1 MKKLISVWLVLAILL
16 SLVSCTNQSDEGD
29 EVYGEVAKFS
39 YPALSGMTATP
50 TRILYTL
57 NDTLYYYNKIEEE
70 SYVFCFDPLC
80 HHDNYKECISLR
92 FIMNG
97 TNSVIRYCEEN
108 NRFYALRGQKLFSFS
123 FDGSDLREEYSF
135 GEDGALDSLF
145 YDSSSSMDLNI
156 FENNVYFIT
165 FDMERG
171 TRNLMRLDINTGKT
185 ENLSAHLTEKLI
197 SYSIV
202 DGAFYL
208 TLQNGKESGVYRSDM
223 NLENMTK
230 LSDSIHPSMTYAS
243 VWNGKQYFYINYE
256 KQGNK
261 NVSVSIMAY
270 SPETDTE
277 TKIFE
282 ITDGIVPTILAASE
296 TELYFIKSEPTAFG
310 TETMRDQ
317 EREVYNAFS
326 KIYKLSI
333 ADGVCETV
341 MNNLSCEVSKLYFLD
356 DNKVLILGQ
365 HCEGG
370 EGTASKMA
378 ELFMAD
384 IGADGSFENVRTM
397 EEKVAHLENSENQN
411 ESTESST
418 KYPPATVPVISENPE
433 QKEDDTLITGDIVDY
448 FEEFMLF
455 PASYPF
461 EDSLYNEKSKIY
473 PNHVNR
479 VNYNI
484 KFVVLGIEPWEED
497 DRMSVYRIKITET
510 YGYSEEWDPNKVYR
524 LAFLGIPTKQL
535 LDRPA
540 MQVGKEYIR
549 FGRIHL
555 DRELIQASL
564 VAPVEVIDGVEYV
577 YGYGF
582 DFSELACAIPI
593 TDEKEN
599 QILKE
604 GIHDKHIAYAKE
616 HGITLPTFDYKC
628 EVDAIM
634 RELGALKATEDSAL
648 YEDTFE
654 SFMKFPGDKGY
665 FFGKVAFE
673 RYKTEG
679 CSIVFFRVIGMEE
692 EYVGDFMI
700 YLVQIVDIY
709 GVKNYETE
717 KIYRMAWRGHLEDQ
731 LYGRPPLEIGKTYG
745 RLMALNEGDLEIYNL
760 WQAGLIYDVKEEN
773 GKRYLYAY
781 GTDLSQYNCKIPI
794 TDPEENNIYK
804 PGKHD
809 KAIANL
815 HEVGQALPTFDYKV
829 EAEAFYKEL
838 N

>member
-1 MKKLISVWLVLAILL
+1 MKKLL
-16 SLVSCTNQSDEGD
+16 SLVLVFTMLFILVSCLKNDQNENHQQDSSF
-29 EVYGEVAKFS
+29 Y
-39 YPALSGMTATP
+39 YPALSGMTETP

-156 FENNVYFIT
+156 FENHVYFIT

-185 ENLSAHLTEKLI
+185 ENLSAHLTEKLV

-261 NVSVSIMAY
+261 NVPVSIMAY

-310 TETMRDQ
+310 TETVRDQ

-397 EEKVAHLENSENQN
+397 EEKEAHLENSENPN

-455 PASYPF
+455 PANYPF
-461 EDSLYNEKSKIY
+461 DDTLYHEKSKIY
-473 PNHVNR
+473 PAHPNR
-479 VNYNI
+479 VSYNI

-510 YGYSEEWDPNKVYR
+510 YGYSEEWDPDKIYR
-524 LAFLGIPTKQL
+524 LAFLGTPTKQL

-582 DFSELACAIPI
+582 DFSELKCAIPI

-616 HGITLPTFDYKC
+616 HGIILPTFDYKC

-634 RELGALKATEDSAL
+634 RELGALKTTADSAP
-648 YEDTFE
+648 YQDTFE

-673 RYKTEG
+673 RYETEG

-809 KAIANL
+809 KAIAKLNAL
-815 HEVGQALPTFDYKV
+815 GQPLPTFDYKV
-829 EAEAFYKEL
+829 EAEAFYQEL

>member
-1 MKKLISVWLVLAILL
+1 MKKLL
-16 SLVSCTNQSDEGD
+16 SLVLAFVMLFTLVSCVNNDPNKDHKQTTLF
-29 EVYGEVAKFS
+29 Y
-39 YPALSGMTATP
+39 YPALSGMTETP

-123 FDGSDLREEYSF
+123 FDGSDLKEEYSF

-156 FENNVYFIT
+156 FENHVYFIT
-165 FDMERG
+165 FDIERG
-171 TRNLMRLDINTGKT
+171 TRNLMHLDINTGKT
-185 ENLSAHLTEKLI
+185 ENLSAHLTEKLV
-197 SYSIV
+197 SYLIV

-208 TLQNGKESGVYRSDM
+208 TLQNGKESGVYRADM

-256 KQGNK
+256 NQGNK
-261 NVSVSIMAY
+261 NVPVSIMAY
-270 SPETDTE
+270 APESDTT

-310 TETMRDQ
+310 TETVRDKEQ
-317 EREVYNAFS
+317 EVYNAFS
-326 KIYKLSI
+326 KVYKLSI

-341 MNNLSCEVSKLYFLD
+341 MNDLSCEASKLYFLD

-384 IGADGSFENVRTM
+384 IGEDGSFANVRTL
-397 EEKVAHLENSENQN
+397 EEKEPHFENLGYQ
-411 ESTESST
+411 TESST
-418 KYPPATVPVISENPE
+418 KYPPATIPVISENLE
-433 QKEDDTLITGDIVDY
+433 QKEEVTWITDDIVAC
-448 FEEFMLF
+448 FKEFLPF
-455 PASYPF
+455 PS
-461 EDSLYNEKSKIY
+461 DGSLYHKKSKIY
-473 PNHVNR
+473 AGGNPNSVR
-479 VNYNI
+479 YNI
-484 KFVVLGIEPWEED
+484 KFVVVGIEPWEED
-497 DRMSVYRIKITET
+497 SFHNMSVYRIKITEA
-510 YGYSEEWDPNKVYR
+510 YGYSEEWDPNKIYR
-524 LAFLGIPTKQL
+524 LVFLGTPTKQL

-549 FGRIHL
+549 FGRIKL
-555 DRELIQASL
+555 ETETIQASL

-582 DFSELACAIPI
+582 DFSELSCAIPI

-634 RELGALKATEDSAL
+634 RELGALKTTADSAP
-648 YEDTFE
+648 YQDTFE

-673 RYKTEG
+673 RYETEG

-709 GVKNYETE
+709 GVKNYNTE

-781 GTDLSQYNCKIPI
+781 GTDLSIYNCKIPI
-794 TDPEENNIYK
+794 TDSEENSIYK
-804 PGKHD
+804 QGKHD
-809 KAIANL
+809 KAIAKL
-815 HEVGQALPTFDYKV
+815 KELGQSLPTFDYKV
-829 EAEAFYKEL
+829 EAETFYEEL